1 MPDLTPYLSILVMAL
16 VILAALILGVL
27 IYKLFNQRVRGRRGQ
42 RLGISEY
49 HELDKTRRLVIV
61 RRDDVEHLIL
71 IGGNQEFTIESN
83 IQTGL
88 MARQQPPMMMQPPEE
103 VQMPNPMRP
112 APRPAVFGERGSP
125 LRPLGQSTY
134 QNDEQ
139 N

>member
-125 LRPLGQSTY
+125 LRPLAR
-134 QNDEQ
+134 
-139 N
+139 

>member
-88 MARQQPPMMMQPPEE
+88 MARQRGKNPAGFSAPER
-103 VQMPNPMRP
+103 PHANPGRLSVGRRT
-112 APRPAVFGERGSP
+112 ANGRRCARTVRQRETAAAR
-125 LRPLGQSTY
+125 
-134 QNDEQ
+134 
-139 N
+139 

>member
-1 MPDLTPYLSILVMAL
+1 MMPDLTPYLGMLVMAL
-16 VILAALILGVL
+16 IIIAALILGVI

-88 MARQQPPMMMQPPEE
+88 MARQQPPMMQGSE
-103 VQMPNPMRP
+103 QMPIPMRQ
-112 APRPAVFGERGSP
+112 APRPAVFGERVSP
-125 LRPLGQSTY
+125 LRPLNQSPY
-134 QNDEQ
+134 QNDDEPA
-139 N
+139 

>member
-1 MPDLTPYLSILVMAL
+1 MPDLTPYLGMLVMAL
-16 VILAALILGVL
+16 IIIAALILGVI

-49 HELDKTRRLVIV
+49 HELDKTHRLVIV

-88 MARQQPPMMMQPPEE
+88 MARQQPPMMQPQE
-103 VQMPNPMRP
+103 QMPTPMRQ
-112 APRPAVFGERGSP
+112 APRPPVFGERVSP
-125 LRPLGQSTY
+125 LRPVGPTQY
-134 QNDEQ
+134 HNEDEPA
-139 N
+139 